1 MDRSRLVEDSA
12 GWSRL
17 RYRLVNLRP
26 VIGNSGRVL
35 AGVLAVALMAVA
47 GCGDDTVP
55 PGASGTNPNAAT
67 SALPSALPA
76 PIPSPLAR
84 QRSKKGAEEF
94 VRYWFKTL
102 DYATQTGDISR
113 LTAASS
119 QSCKP
124 CDDAVGVVRENYS
137 DGGYLQGGTY
147 TVRSA
152 TAEEFAPVDRPMIVV
167 SYDRSSRS
175 GFGPDGQVRD
185 SLPAATFVN
194 SQVTVVWEGGGWK
207 VATIVGD
214 PLPT

>member
-12 GWSRL
+12 GRSQL
-17 RYRLVNLRP
+17 RYRLVNLRA

-35 AGVLAVALMAVA
+35 AGVLAVALMGVG
-47 GCGDDTVP
+47 GCGGGTVP
-55 PGASGTNPNAAT
+55 PGASGNNPDAAPST
-67 SALPSALPA
+67 LPSALPA
-76 PIPSPLAR
+76 PSPSALAK
-84 QRSKKGAEEF
+84 QRSEKGAEEF

-113 LTAASS
+113 ITAASS
-119 QSCKP
+119 EKCKP
-124 CDDAVGVVRENYS
+124 CEDAVGVVRENYS

-152 TAEEFAPVDRPMIVV
+152 AAEEFAPADRPMIVV
-167 SYDRSSRS
+167 SFDRSSRS

-194 SQVTVVWEGGGWK
+194 CQVTVLWENGGWK